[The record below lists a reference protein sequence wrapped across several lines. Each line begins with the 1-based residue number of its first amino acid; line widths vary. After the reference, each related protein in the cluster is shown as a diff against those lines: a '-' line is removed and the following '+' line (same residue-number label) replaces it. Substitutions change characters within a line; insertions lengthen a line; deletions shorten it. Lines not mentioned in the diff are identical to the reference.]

1 MSTNFHTAH
10 STGCD
15 LTATELN
22 SPLGELDA
30 AISQL
35 LDSGTS
41 FPGAPSEGDR
51 FFKTDEDLVY
61 IYLDSDWRPLPWTR
75 NLQIIIDGG
84 GSAITSGEKYVGVRI
99 PWNCTILGWYLVADQ
114 SGSIQ
119 IDLQVDTFANFP
131 PTVAD
136 TIVASAPPALSAAQ
150 TDSDTTLTGWTT
162 ALAEGDWMRVYV
174 DSATT
179 VEWVNLVIEVALDDG
194 A

>member
-1 MSTNFHTAH
+1 MSTNHHTPH
-10 STGCD
+10 STGFD
-15 LTATELN
+15 LTASNFNT
-22 SPLGELDA
+22 PLGQLDA
-30 AISQL
+30 AISQVL
-35 LDSGTS
+35 NSGTS
-41 FPGAPSEGDR
+41 FPGAPSEGDQ
-51 FFKTDEDLVY
+51 FFKTDENLIY
-61 IYLDSDWRPLPWTR
+61 FYLDSDWRPIHWTK

-84 GSAITSGEKYVGVRI
+84 GSAITSGEKYIGVRI
-99 PWNCTILGWYLVADQ
+99 PWNCTILAWYLVADQ

-136 TIVASAPPALSAAQ
+136 TIVASAPPALSTAQ
-150 TDSDTTLTGWTT
+150 TDSDSTLSGWTT

-179 VEWVNLVIEVALDDG
+179 VEWVNLVIVVALDDG